1 VEGRAEPPHPRASLT
16 VFSNGTSAS
25 SLVSSCSVTGMA
37 GSCNCLASGI
47 ALCSAPRS
55 SSATAWQ
62 TSHSELACSSQGT
75 LRLSFTLS
83 AFALCTSAPRTSVT
97 VAVSS
102 APNASEVSAAL
113 APCPSGACASSEFP
127 GSPTG
132 KLPCTSVACTSVT
145 SDFATRCSSMSAALR
160 SSVSGSTCNV
170 CVTDGFGGKAK
181 TAR

>member
-1 VEGRAEPPHPRASLT
+1 
-16 VFSNGTSAS
+16 
-25 SLVSSCSVTGMA
+25 
-37 GSCNCLASGI
+37 
-47 ALCSAPRS
+47 
-55 SSATAWQ
+55 
-62 TSHSELACSSQGT
+62 
-75 LRLSFTLS
+75 
-83 AFALCTSAPRTSVT
+83 VT

-160 SSVSGSTCNV
+160 SSVSGSACNV
-170 CVTDGFGGKAK
+170 CVTDGFGGKQRLLADWNEAHS
-181 TAR
+181 TSHALPSRRCGC